1 MRGLR
6 NEGCHRPRGAI
17 RQQQN
22 CGRRYGNDC
31 EKAAGKN
38 ERNNCAAGVANAKA
52 GVNRPSQNY
61 YFFLDAFLAFFF
73 AFFFA
78 AIIVSLKLT

>member
-1 MRGLR
+1 MPVATG
-6 NEGCHRPRGAI
+6 G
-17 RQQQN
+17 RQQKTA
-22 CGRRYGNDC
+22 
-31 EKAAGKN
+31 EKYVGKTAGGITGGTA
-38 ERNNCAAGVANAKA
+38 ESNCAAGVANAKA

-61 YFFLDAFLAFFF
+61 YYFFLDTFLAFFF

>member
-1 MRGLR
+1 MMPGTGSGR
-6 NEGCHRPRGAI
+6 AI
-17 RQQQN
+17 RQHEK
-22 CGRRYGNDC
+22 RR
-31 EKAAGKN
+31 KALRNQLRKIMEGTNREAGI
-38 ERNNCAAGVANAKA
+38 ANAKA

-61 YFFLDAFLAFFF
+61 YFFLAAFFLPAFFF